1 MKKIWIVGIGPGHP
15 DYVLPAAYRA
25 VETSDIL
32 IGGRRNLEVFRD
44 YKGETYVIS
53 KDLKEVVE
61 YIKIHK
67 KDKNIA
73 VILSGDTGF
82 YSMLTYLKKYF
93 HQEDLE
99 VIPGISSLQYLFSRM
114 KETWQ
119 EVPLTSLHGRETNFI
134 EKLRQ
139 FKKIGLLTD
148 TLYTPEKIAKDLIHA
163 GLEKAVM
170 VVGEN
175 LSYEEERVIK
185 GSPKDII
192 EKAPYQMT
200 VVVITYE

>member
-1 MKKIWIVGIGPGHP
+1 MKKVWVVGIGPGHR

-25 VETSDIL
+25 VEASDIL
-32 IGGRRNLEVFRD
+32 IGGRRNLEIFHG

-53 KDLKEVVE
+53 KDLKEVIE
-61 YIKIHK
+61 YIKVHRQE
-67 KDKNIA
+67 KNIA

-82 YSMLTYLKKYF
+82 YSMLTYLKRYF
-93 HQEDLE
+93 REEDLE
-99 VIPGISSLQYLFSRM
+99 VIPGISSLQYLFSRI

-134 EKLRQ
+134 EKLHQ

-148 TLYTPEKIAKDLIHA
+148 TYNTPEKIAKDLIEA
-163 GLEKAVM
+163 GMEKAVM

-175 LSYEEERVIK
+175 LSYEEERIIK
-185 GSPKDII
+185 GNPKDII
-192 EKAPYQMT
+192 EKGPYQMT
-200 VVVITYE
+200 VVVITHG